1 MILRP
6 RDDIDIETYEVPE
19 PHPAVTLTRYRWQ
32 VYFDGHSLIE
42 SGENATWLGRWLAIR
57 WVFLKYRYGRG
68 KA

>member
-6 RDDIDIETYEVPE
+6 RDDIEIETYDDFDICSGITV
-19 PHPAVTLTRYRWQ
+19 YGWQ
-32 VYFDGHSLIE
+32 VYFDEHSLIE
-42 SGENATWLGRWLAIR
+42 SGLCSSRWGRWLRIR